1 MAVSAAPSLKVEAA
15 LARVVGRQVPG
26 VSLAVVNPTGIEWS
40 TGLGTADLGAAQPA
54 TAETVYLWFSMTKIV
69 TATAVMQLA
78 ERHALELDQPAAELI
93 PALASATWR
102 GRRVPITI
110 RQLLSHTAGLPNPI
124 PVGWVHPAETPA
136 PDGRAWAE
144 GLLAGHT
151 RLAFEPGSQTG
162 YSNLGY
168 LALGQAIAAAA
179 GQPYEDYVRASIL
192 RPLGMASTDFVCG
205 ASMRRRAATGY
216 QPRWSAMTLL
226 LPFLL
231 PRGVL
236 GHTSGR
242 YIAFRPFAVDGAAY
256 GGLVGSVEDAAR
268 FARLHLNGGEVDGV
282 RLLSPESTAQMQD
295 LSHTGPDLDV
305 GLGWFRKRAASQRGE
320 SYVEH
325 LGGGA
330 GFLNVMRLWPD
341 RARAA
346 VLMGNATSYDQAAIL
361 NAL

>member
-1 MAVSAAPSLKVEAA
+1 MAISAATSMGVQAA
-15 LARVVGRQVPG
+15 RARIVGRQVPA
-26 VSLAVVNPTGIEWS
+26 VSLALVTPTGLEWS
-40 TGLGTADLGAAQPA
+40 RGVGMADLGAAQPA

-69 TATAVMQLA
+69 TATAVMQLG
-78 ERHALELDQPAAELI
+78 ERHALELDRPAAELV

-124 PVGWVHPAETPA
+124 PVGWVHPAEAPA

-144 GLLAGHT
+144 RLLARHT
-151 RLAFEPGSQTG
+151 RLAFEPGSRTG

-168 LALGQAIAAAA
+168 LALGQAIAAAS
-179 GQPYEDYVRASIL
+179 GQSYEDYVRAHIL
-192 RPLGMASTDFVCG
+192 RPLGMASTDFVCTE
-205 ASMRRRAATGY
+205 SMRRRAATGY
-216 QPRWSAMTLL
+216 QPRWSAIALP

-231 PRGVL
+231 PRGIL
-236 GHTSGR
+236 GRTYRR
-242 YIAFRPFAVDGAAY
+242 YIAFQPFYVDGAAY

-268 FARLHLNGGEVDGV
+268 FARLHLHGGEVDGV
-282 RLLSPESTAQMQD
+282 RLLSPESIAEMQH

-330 GFLNVMRLWPD
+330 GFFNVMRLWPD

>member
-1 MAVSAAPSLKVEAA
+1 MAISAASVGVEAA

-26 VSLAVVNPTGIEWS
+26 VSLAVVNPTGVEWS
-40 TGLGTADLGAAQPA
+40 TGVGMADLGAAQPA

-78 ERHALELDQPAAELI
+78 ERHALELDQPAAELV

-124 PVGWVHPAETPA
+124 PVGWVHQAEAPA
-136 PDGRAWAE
+136 PDSRAWAE
-144 GLLAGHT
+144 RLLARHT
-151 RLAFEPGSQTG
+151 RLACEPGSRTG

-168 LALGQAIAAAA
+168 VALGQAIAAAS
-179 GQPYEDYVRASIL
+179 GQPYEEYVRASIL
-192 RPLGMASTDFVCG
+192 RPLGMASTDFVCTG
-205 ASMRRRAATGY
+205 SMRRRAATGY

-231 PRGVL
+231 PRGIL
-236 GHTSGR
+236 GRTYGR
-242 YIAFRPFAVDGAAY
+242 YIAFQPFYVDGAAY
-256 GGLVGSVEDAAR
+256 GGLVGSVEDAGR
-268 FARLHLNGGEVDGV
+268 FALLHVCGGELDGV
-282 RLLSPESTAQMQD
+282 RLLSPESIVQMQN

-305 GLGWFRKRAASQRGE
+305 GLGWFRKRAELHRGE
-320 SYVEH
+320 TFVEH

-330 GFLNVMRLWPD
+330 GFFNVMRLWPD

-346 VLMGNATSYDQAAIL
+346 VVMGNATSYDQAAIL